1 MIQEYRGFSPSLYP
15 ITEPIIVRTFDYAG
29 RYIWLLVPEICCSC
43 TISGSDGN
51 QNILIFIKLMEDEE
65 RIHYCYTYHP
75 IHGGHIVSNEE
86 LISLSEKRCP
96 EFLDWLIFHADLF

>member
-1 MIQEYRGFSPSLYP
+1 MIKEYNGFSPSLYP

-29 RYIWLLVPEICCSC
+29 RYIWLLVPEICCSG

-51 QNILIFIKLMEDEE
+51 QNILIFIKLMDDAE
-65 RIHYCYTYHP
+65 RINYSYTYHP
-75 IHGGHIVSNEE
+75 INGGHIIFNEE